1 MLVELRIRDYAV
13 VEDLTL
19 DLGPGLN
26 VLTGETGA
34 GKSIIVGA
42 LSLLLGERASASLVR
57 TGAER
62 ATVEAVFDLTSMPD
76 VRRVLDEQ
84 GFRADDDLLILRREV
99 AVAGRSRAWVNGSPA
114 TASVV
119 GDIGRALV
127 DLHGQHEHQ
136 TLLRS
141 ADQRSILDAFG
152 GALDVAARV
161 SALHAEQQTRRAA
174 LEEHEQRVREIET
187 RADFLRFQLDEIDGA
202 RVEPAEDE
210 SLEAEAKRLEHT
222 SELAEGASRLHE
234 ALYAADGSIADRLAD
249 ARKALER
256 LAAVDAELASEV
268 ERLDEAVL
276 GVEDVGRRVGDY
288 ASRVEHDPGRL
299 ERVRARLDRLFRLK
313 RKYGPELADVL
324 AAAQRVR
331 GELADLEDAEHD
343 LSALRKS
350 VEQETTAL
358 HAAAVE
364 LGRLRRDAAAGL
376 GTAVAAVL
384 PELGLPGASFEV
396 RLTAHEA
403 ISAGGAEVVEFLV
416 SPNPG
421 FELMPLARIAS
432 GGELSRVMLA
442 LKSVLAEVDR
452 VPVLVFDE
460 IDAGVGGVVAA
471 AVAEKLAEVASRHQ
485 VFVVTHLAQVASRG
499 GHHLLVEKAM
509 TGGVA
514 SAEVRPLSGD
524 ARVQEIARMLGGDPE
539 SAKSRAHAR
548 ELLTSNAATLP
559 KSSGKGE
566 RRTRPVS

>member
-19 DLGPGLN
+19 ELRPGLN

-42 LSLLLGERASASLVR
+42 LSLLLGERASASVVR
-57 TGAER
+57 TAAER
-62 ATVEAVFDLTSMPD
+62 ATVEAVFDLTSLPD
-76 VRRVLDEQ
+76 VRRLLDEQ

-114 TASVV
+114 AAGVV

-141 ADQRSILDAFG
+141 PDQRSILDAFG

-161 SALHAEQQTRRAA
+161 ASLHADLQTGRAA

-202 RVEPAEDE
+202 RIEPAEDE
-210 SLEAEAKRLEHT
+210 TLEAEARRLEHA

-234 ALYAADGSIADRLAD
+234 LLYAADGSIADRLAN

-256 LAAVDAELASEV
+256 LAEVDPELAGDA
-268 ERLDEAVL
+268 ERLDEAAL

-299 ERVRARLDRLFRLK
+299 ERVRARLDRLFRLR

-324 AAAQRVR
+324 ATAQRVR

-343 LSALRKS
+343 LSALRRS
-350 VEQETTAL
+350 VEQHTSAL
-358 HAAAVE
+358 RAAADE
-364 LGRLRRDAAAGL
+364 LGHLRQDAAAGL
-376 GTAVAAVL
+376 GAAVARVL

-421 FELMPLARIAS
+421 FELMSLARIVS

-442 LKSVLAEVDR
+442 LKSVLAEVDP

-485 VFVVTHLAQVASRG
+485 VFVVTHLAQVAARG
-499 GHHLLVEKAM
+499 EHHLLVEKAAK
-509 TGGVA
+509 GGVA
-514 SAEVRPLSGD
+514 SAGVRALSGD
-524 ARVQEIARMLGGDPE
+524 ARVEEIARMLGGDPE

-548 ELLTSNAATLP
+548 ELLASVSTNLP
-559 KSSGKGE
+559 KSSGKGA
-566 RRTRPVS
+566 RRARPVS